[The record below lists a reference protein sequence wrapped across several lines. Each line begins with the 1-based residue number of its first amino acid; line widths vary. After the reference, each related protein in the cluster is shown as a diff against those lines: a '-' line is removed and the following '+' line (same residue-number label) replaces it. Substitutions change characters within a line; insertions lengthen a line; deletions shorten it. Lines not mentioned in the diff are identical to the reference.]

1 MVGTGNDQPT
11 DNLRRI
17 KSTEAKGLT
26 SYRARD
32 NVRVVE
38 FDARRICLLFFPPI
52 ITPVRAPRARY
63 TILGEAIRYIV
74 PGHMQCSIGC
84 GGQSCKYDNPSY
96 WSDNQQAIKGL
107 YSSWVTDHLL
117 AMSRPSTEII
127 EKYNI
132 IDQFRRNGI
141 KTVINLQIPGEHAS
155 CGNPLEPE
163 SGFSYHPEVFM
174 ENNIYFYN
182 FGWSDYGVANL
193 TAVLD
198 MVKVMAFALQEGKIA
213 VHCHAGLG
221 RTGVLL
227 ACFLA
232 YATRMTAN
240 QAILFV
246 RAKRPNS
253 IQTRGQLNCVRQ
265 FVQFLAPLRSVF
277 SCAEPRFNPV
287 TLSQYLN
294 RQRHILHGSER
305 KELRH
310 LPKIVQL
317 VSRLLIDIAE
327 NRQVIEED
335 ILEAPDIHDLEMT
348 LSIIEEMGPEMFSK
362 QPRLPG
368 TPTLPRHFN
377 EPPIFYHRKSLSY
390 SESDLRRLGSQLNLL
405 TQPLSTV
412 TQSNAELSIT
422 PTKAAVTGTQS
433 QSFHSNVSDVSQG
446 SLGSL
451 WQVKNVEIQK
461 DVSILLKKVKQKT
474 IKRSESVGN
483 REPTKQGSMLSRWKA
498 EQREELVMNGMKPQ
512 VREEEQSEKSEVPF
526 ITLQSEL
533 SLEARRLLVA
543 QSLAVDLFLDGEE
556 EHKSKVLSWQAE
568 LNLGGGWERLCMERD
583 PFILTGLMWAW
594 LEQLKEPVIS
604 IQEAKAL
611 NPNTDAQTVLNTLD
625 QASKQTLTCI
635 LDCMA
640 HMLMIPQEVENAF
653 LNRTIKAFTWMKNDP
668 EDGSKV
674 YESMTAVLRGVLE
687 DMRNEVLVKDET
699 PTSPSS
705 FTLT

>member
-1 MVGTGNDQPT
+1 MA
-11 DNLRRI
+11 LH
-17 KSTEAKGLT
+17 AKTRGGALME
-26 SYRARD
+26 Y
-32 NVRVVE
+32 
-38 FDARRICLLFFPPI
+38 I
-52 ITPVRAPRARY
+52 RAPRARY
-63 TILGEAIRYIV
+63 TLVGEAIRYVI

-84 GGQSCKYDNPSY
+84 GGQACKYDNPSY
-96 WSDNQQAIKGL
+96 WSDKEQAIKGL
-107 YSSWVTDHLL
+107 YSSWVSDHLL
-117 AMSRPSTEII
+117 ATSRPSTESI

-163 SGFSYHPEVFM
+163 SGFSYLPEVFM

-193 TAVLD
+193 TTVLD

-240 QAILFV
+240 QAILYV

-253 IQTRGQLNCVRQ
+253 IQTRGQLRCVRD
-265 FVQFLAPLRSVF
+265 FVRFLAPLRSVF
-277 SCAEPRFNPV
+277 SRAEPRFNPV

-294 RQRHILHGSER
+294 RQRHILHGYER

-317 VSRLLIDIAE
+317 VSRLLLDIAE

-335 ILEAPDIHDLEMT
+335 ILEAPDIDDIEMT
-348 LSIIEEMGPEMFSK
+348 LSVIEKMGPELFAK
-362 QPRLPG
+362 EPRLPG
-368 TPTLPRHFN
+368 APTLPRHFH

-390 SESDLRRLGSQLNLL
+390 SESDLRRLGSELNLL
-405 TQPLSTV
+405 TQPLGSMS
-412 TQSNAELSIT
+412 QSNAELSFS
-422 PTKAAVTGTQS
+422 PPEARHPAAQHHGGKSTA
-433 QSFHSNVSDVSQG
+433 FIVSHG
-446 SLGSL
+446 SSGSL
-451 WQVKNVEIQK
+451 WQMKNIENQR
-461 DVSILLKKVKQKT
+461 DGSILLKKMQHKT
-474 IKRSESVGN
+474 IQRSESFGN
-483 REPTKQGSMLSRWKA
+483 NESPKYGGMLSRWKA
-498 EQREELVMNGMKPQ
+498 QQRGELKMNGMKP
-512 VREEEQSEKSEVPF
+512 RDGEEEHSEVPF

-533 SLEARRLLVA
+533 SLDARRLLVA
-543 QSLAVDLFLDGEE
+543 QALAVNLLLDGDK
-556 EHKSKVLSWQAE
+556 EHKSKVLAWQAE
-568 LNLGGGWERLCMERD
+568 LNQGGGWERLCMERD

-594 LEQLKEPVIS
+594 LEQLREPVIS
-604 IQEAKAL
+604 VQEAKAL
-611 NPNTDAQTVLNTLD
+611 KADAQTVLGALD

-640 HMLMIPQEVENAF
+640 HMLAIPEEVENAF
-653 LNRTIKAFTWMKNDP
+653 LNRTIKAFTWVEHDSG
-668 EDGSKV
+668 DGGEV
-674 YESMTAVLRGVLE
+674 YESMTAALRCVLE
-687 DMRNEVLVKDET
+687 DMRCLAVVAEET
-699 PTSPSS
+699 AP
-705 FTLT
+705 LT